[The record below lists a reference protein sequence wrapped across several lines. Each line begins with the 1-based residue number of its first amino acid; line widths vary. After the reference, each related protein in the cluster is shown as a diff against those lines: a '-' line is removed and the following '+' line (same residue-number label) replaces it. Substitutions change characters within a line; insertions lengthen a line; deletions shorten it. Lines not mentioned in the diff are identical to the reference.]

1 MKNND
6 RSLLNPVRARTF
18 PERHPD
24 GLIGVDA
31 TSSSGPHDRAE
42 SGEQVGAPVGSE
54 AAGGCGTEFAFA
66 AVVVRADLGMFE
78 EGEQVSADLA
88 VLLYCFRK
96 RRPSRLAPGPSP
108 RRVRAPSAVGI
119 GGACPQPIDVA
130 AAPARKRA
138 AAASSFAARRCSRLP
153 RWR

>member
-54 AAGGCGTEFAFA
+54 AAGDFAIGGCGTEFAFA
-66 AVVVRADLGMFE
+66 AVVVRADFGMVE
-78 EGEQVSADLA
+78 EGEQVNADLA
-88 VLLYCFRK
+88 VSLTQ
-96 RRPSRLAPGPSP
+96 SP
-108 RRVRAPSAVGI
+108 AIAVGRRQ
-119 GGACPQPIDVA
+119 GHHRVE
-130 AAPARKRA
+130 
-138 AAASSFAARRCSRLP
+138 FALHPLALLT
-153 RWR
+153 